1 VRVMFAKDADMAL
14 WQRRSDAA
22 LKGKKFVA

>member
-1 VRVMFAKDADMAL
+1 VMFSKEADMAL
-14 WQRRSDAA
+14 WQRRSEAA